1 MTPSANQ
8 TMRRRRFLER
18 TIGAPAALLAPG
30 LVGTRCGPGG
40 PSAVLGAKTYS
51 EQIILGELLSRF
63 LRAAGL
69 AVTERFQMQ
78 TFVLHTAIANGDLD
92 CYIEYTGTSYSA
104 IMHETFVAGQTAEEI
119 YQRVKELYRE
129 RFDLRLGPP
138 IGFANDYVL
147 AVPRDFARERGLR
160 TISDLARISGYLFV
174 AGYPFFERADGLRG
188 MMDHYGF
195 AEMPESIE
203 VEVDMVFQVMEAGQ
217 ADVAVGN
224 STDGRLAKLDLL
236 VLEDDLGWFPPY
248 ESALLYRPDAHPAVA
263 ELSERLGGAI
273 STETMRALNR
283 RVDVDGEQPADVA
296 AEFFATLTG

>member
-1 MTPSANQ
+1 
-8 TMRRRRFLER
+8 MRRRRFLGR
-18 TIGAPAALLAPG
+18 ALGASAGLFAPG
-30 LVGTRCGPGG
+30 WVGTGCGPGG

-51 EQIILGELLSRF
+51 EQIILGELLARL

-69 AVTERFQMQ
+69 SVTERFQMQ
-78 TFVLHTAIANGDLD
+78 TFVLHTAITSGDLD
-92 CYIEYTGTSYSA
+92 CYIEYSGTSYAA

-119 YQRVKELYRE
+119 YRRVRELYRE

-138 IGFANDYVL
+138 IGFSNDYVL
-147 AVPRDFARERGLR
+147 AVSRDFARERGLR
-160 TISDLARISGYLFV
+160 TISDLAGISGYRFV
-174 AGYPFFERADGLRG
+174 AGYPFYERADGLRG

-195 AEMPESIE
+195 VEMPESIE

-236 VLEDDLGWFPPY
+236 VLEDDRKWFPPY
-248 ESALLYRPDAHPAVA
+248 ESALVYRPDAHPAVA
-263 ELSERLGGAI
+263 ELAERLGGAI

-296 AEFFATLTG
+296 AEFFETLTG

>member
-1 MTPSANQ
+1 MNEII
-8 TMRRRRFLER
+8 RRRSFLR
-18 TIGAPAALLAPG
+18 RLGATGALLAPG
-30 LVGTRCGPGG
+30 LLGTRCGPGG

-138 IGFANDYVL
+138 IGFFERLRPCRSPGLCEGAGPADDFRPGPYFGVSVRRRLPVL
-147 AVPRDFARERGLR
+147 REGRWPPRDDGPLRIRRDAGVHPGRGGHGLPG
-160 TISDLARISGYLFV
+160 DGGGSG
-174 AGYPFFERADGLRG
+174 RRG
-188 MMDHYGF
+188 
-195 AEMPESIE
+195 
-203 VEVDMVFQVMEAGQ
+203 
-217 ADVAVGN
+217 
-224 STDGRLAKLDLL
+224 
-236 VLEDDLGWFPPY
+236 
-248 ESALLYRPDAHPAVA
+248 
-263 ELSERLGGAI
+263 GG
-273 STETMRALNR
+273 
-283 RVDVDGEQPADVA
+283 
-296 AEFFATLTG
+296 

>member
-1 MTPSANQ
+1 
-8 TMRRRRFLER
+8 MRRRLFLER
-18 TIGAPAALLAPG
+18 AVVAGAGLLTPG
-30 LVGTRCGPGG
+30 LLGAGCSPGG

-51 EQIILGELLSRF
+51 EQIILGELLSRL
-63 LRAAGL
+63 LRASGL

-92 CYIEYTGTSYSA
+92 CYVEYTGTSYSA

-119 YQRVKELYRE
+119 YGRVRELYRE

-138 IGFANDYVL
+138 IGFSNDYVI
-147 AVPRDFARERGLR
+147 AVPRDFARERGVR
-160 TISDLARISGYLFV
+160 TISDLARISDYLFV

-188 MMDHYGF
+188 MMEHYGF
-195 AEMPESIE
+195 AAMPESIE
-203 VEVDMVFQVMEAGQ
+203 VEVDMVFQVMEAGR

-236 VLEDDLGWFPPY
+236 VLEDDLRWFPPY

-263 ELSERLGGAI
+263 DLAERLGGAI

-296 AEFFATLTG
+296 AEFFATLVGGTS

>member
-1 MTPSANQ
+1 
-8 TMRRRRFLER
+8 MRRRHFLQR
-18 TIGAPAALLAPG
+18 TFGATAGLLAPG
-30 LVGTRCGPGG
+30 VVGTGCGPGG

-51 EQIILGELLSRF
+51 EQIILGELLARL
-63 LRAAGL
+63 LRASGL

-78 TFVLHTAIANGDLD
+78 TFVLHTAIVNGDLD

-119 YQRVKELYRE
+119 YDRVKELYRE

-138 IGFANDYVL
+138 IGFANDYVI

-160 TISDLARISGYLFV
+160 TISDLARIGDYLFV

-188 MMDHYGF
+188 MMEHYGF
-195 AEMPESIE
+195 AAMPESIE

-263 ELSERLGGAI
+263 DLAERLRGAI

-296 AEFFATLTG
+296 AEFFRTLVG

>member
-1 MTPSANQ
+1 MTTA
-8 TMRRRRFLER
+8 MDRRSFLRRL
-18 TIGAPAALLAPG
+18 GAGGAVLAPG
-30 LVGTRCGPGG
+30 LPGAGCGPRG

-51 EQIILGELLSRF
+51 EQIILGELLARL

-119 YQRVKELYRE
+119 YQRVRELYRE

-138 IGFANDYVL
+138 IGFSNDYVL
-147 AVPRDFARERGLR
+147 AVPRDFARDRGVR
-160 TISDLARISGYLFV
+160 TISDLAGISDYLFV

-195 AEMPESIE
+195 TEMPESIE

-248 ESALLYRPDAHPAVA
+248 ESALVYRPDAHPAVA
-263 ELSERLGGAI
+263 ELAERLGGAI

-296 AEFFATLTG
+296 ADFFAKLTG

>member
-1 MTPSANQ
+1 
-8 TMRRRRFLER
+8 MRRRRFLQR
-18 TIGAPAALLAPG
+18 TFGASAGLLAPG
-30 LVGTRCGPGG
+30 MVGTGCGPGG

-51 EQIILGELLSRF
+51 EQIILGELLARL
-63 LRAAGL
+63 LRASGL
-69 AVTERFQMQ
+69 EVTERFQMQ
-78 TFVLHTAIANGDLD
+78 TFVLHTAIVNGDLD

-119 YQRVKELYRE
+119 YGRVKELYRK

-147 AVPRDFARERGLR
+147 AVPRDFAREKGVR
-160 TISDLARISGYLFV
+160 TISDLARISDYLFV

-188 MMDHYGF
+188 MMEHYGF
-195 AEMPESIE
+195 AAMPESIE

-263 ELSERLGGAI
+263 ELADRLGGAI

>member
-1 MTPSANQ
+1 
-8 TMRRRRFLER
+8 MRRRRFLQR
-18 TIGAPAALLAPG
+18 TFGASAGLLAPG
-30 LVGTRCGPGG
+30 MVGTGCGPGG

-51 EQIILGELLSRF
+51 EQIILGELLARL
-63 LRAAGL
+63 LRASGL
-69 AVTERFQMQ
+69 EVTERFQMQ
-78 TFVLHTAIANGDLD
+78 TFVLHTAIVNGDLD

-119 YQRVKELYRE
+119 YGRVKELYRE

-147 AVPRDFARERGLR
+147 AVPRDFAREKGVR
-160 TISDLARISGYLFV
+160 TISDLARISDYLFV

-188 MMDHYGF
+188 MMEHYGF
-195 AEMPESIE
+195 AAMPESIE

-224 STDGRLAKLDLL
+224 STDGRLAKLNLL

-263 ELSERLGGAI
+263 ELADRLGGAI

>member
-1 MTPSANQ
+1 MNEA
-8 TMRRRRFLER
+8 MRRRRFLAR
-18 TIGAPAALLAPG
+18 TIGAPAALLTSG
-30 LVGTRCGPGG
+30 LGGAGCGPGG

-51 EQIILGELLSRF
+51 EQIILGELLARL
-63 LRAAGL
+63 LRASGL

-78 TFVLHTAIANGDLD
+78 TFVLHTAIVNGDLD
-92 CYIEYTGTSYSA
+92 CYIEYSGTSYSA

-119 YQRVKELYRE
+119 YERVKELYRE

-138 IGFANDYVL
+138 IGFANDYVI
-147 AVPRDFARERGLR
+147 AVPRDFARERNLR
-160 TISDLARISGYLFV
+160 TISDLARISDYLFV

-195 AEMPESIE
+195 TEMPESIE

-236 VLEDDLGWFPPY
+236 VLEDDLLWFPPY
-248 ESALLYRPDAHPAVA
+248 ESALVYRPDAHPAVA
-263 ELSERLGGAI
+263 DLAERLGGAI

>member
-1 MTPSANQ
+1 
-8 TMRRRRFLER
+8 MRRRRFLQQ
-18 TIGAPAALLAPG
+18 TFGASAGLLAPG
-30 LVGTRCGPGG
+30 VVGTGCGPGG

-51 EQIILGELLSRF
+51 EQIILGELLARL
-63 LRAAGL
+63 LRASGL
-69 AVTERFQMQ
+69 EVTERFQMQ
-78 TFVLHTAIANGDLD
+78 TFVLHTAIVNGDLD

-119 YQRVKELYRE
+119 YGRVKELYRE

-147 AVPRDFARERGLR
+147 AVPRDFARERGVR
-160 TISDLARISGYLFV
+160 TISDLARISDYLFV

-188 MMDHYGF
+188 MMEHYGF
-195 AEMPESIE
+195 AAMPESIE

-263 ELSERLGGAI
+263 DLAERLGGAI

>member
-1 MTPSANQ
+1 M
-8 TMRRRRFLER
+8 
-18 TIGAPAALLAPG
+18 
-30 LVGTRCGPGG
+30 
-40 PSAVLGAKTYS
+40 LGAKTYS
-51 EQIILGELLSRF
+51 EQIILGELLARL
-63 LRAAGL
+63 LRVSGL

-78 TFVLHTAIANGDLD
+78 TFVLHTAIVNGDLD

-119 YQRVKELYRE
+119 YGRVKELYRE

-138 IGFANDYVL
+138 IGFANDYVI

-160 TISDLARISGYLFV
+160 TISDLARISDYLFV

-188 MMDHYGF
+188 MMEHYGF
-195 AEMPESIE
+195 AAMPESIE

-263 ELSERLGGAI
+263 ELADRLGGAI

>member
-1 MTPSANQ
+1 MQ
-8 TMRRRRFLER
+8 RRQFLQR
-18 TIGAPAALLAPG
+18 TIGASSALLAPG
-30 LVGTRCGPGG
+30 LAGTGCGPEG

-51 EQIILGELLSRF
+51 EQLILGELLSR
-63 LRAAGL
+63 LLQAEGL

-78 TFVLHTAIANGDLD
+78 TFVLHTALTSGDLD

-104 IMHETFVAGQTAEEI
+104 IMHETYVAGQTAGEI
-119 YQRVKELYRE
+119 YERVKELYRE

-138 IGFANDYVL
+138 IGFSNDYVL
-147 AVPRDFARERGLR
+147 AVARDFARERGLR
-160 TISDLARISGYLFV
+160 TISDLSRISGYLFV

-188 MMDHYGF
+188 MMEHYGF
-195 AEMPESIE
+195 AGMPENIQ

-248 ESALLYRPDAHPAVA
+248 ESALLYRPGAHPAVA
-263 ELSERLGGAI
+263 AVADRLGGAI

-296 AEFFATLTG
+296 ADFFATLTD

>member
-1 MTPSANQ
+1 
-8 TMRRRRFLER
+8 MRRRRFLQR
-18 TIGAPAALLAPG
+18 AVRAGAGLLTPG
-30 LVGTRCGPGG
+30 LLGSGCSPGG

-51 EQIILGELLSRF
+51 EQIILGELLSRL
-63 LRAAGL
+63 LRASGL

-78 TFVLHTAIANGDLD
+78 TFVLHTAITNGDLD

-119 YQRVKELYRE
+119 YERVKELYRE

-138 IGFANDYVL
+138 IGFSNDYVI
-147 AVPRDFARERGLR
+147 AVPRDFASERGVR
-160 TISDLARISGYLFV
+160 TISDLARISDYLFV

-188 MMDHYGF
+188 MMEHYGF
-195 AEMPESIE
+195 AAMPESIE
-203 VEVDMVFQVMEAGQ
+203 VEVDMVFQVMEAGR

-236 VLEDDLGWFPPY
+236 VLEDDLRWFPPY
-248 ESALLYRPDAHPAVA
+248 ESALLYRPDAHAAVA
-263 ELSERLGGAI
+263 DLAERLGGAI

>member
-1 MTPSANQ
+1 MTTASG
-8 TMRRRRFLER
+8 RRSFLRRL
-18 TIGAPAALLAPG
+18 GAAGTLLVPG
-30 LVGTRCGPGG
+30 LPGFGCGPAG

-51 EQIILGELLSRF
+51 EQIILGELLARL

-78 TFVLHTAIANGDLD
+78 TFVLHSAITNGDLD
-92 CYIEYTGTSYSA
+92 CYIEYTGTSYAA

-119 YQRVKELYRE
+119 YQRVRELYRE

-138 IGFANDYVL
+138 IGFSNDYVL
-147 AVPRDFARERGLR
+147 AVPREFARERGVR
-160 TISDLARISGYLFV
+160 TISDLARISGYRFV

-188 MMDHYGF
+188 MMDHYRF
-195 AEMPESIE
+195 TEMPESIE
-203 VEVDMVFQVMEAGQ
+203 VEVDMVFQVMEVGE

-236 VLEDDLGWFPPY
+236 VLEDDRSWFPPY
-248 ESALLYRPDAHPAVA
+248 ESALVYRPGAHPAVA
-263 ELSERLGGAI
+263 ELADRLGGAI

-296 AEFFATLTG
+296 AEFFETLTG